1 MIPTI
6 RIFWIKARV
15 CAQRFNF
22 SILLQGKINREGCL
36 PVPLYVVCWWG
47 VEGGESKKSSGAPV
61 DRPQTWMPVK
71 DVREMIV
78 RCPLES
84 ERFCESIQSLHQYN
98 PATQPVREIYK
109 GKENLLCTYMCMFT
123 HTRRSFKFS

>member
-1 MIPTI
+1 MHKGLTFP
-6 RIFWIKARV
+6 
-15 CAQRFNF
+15 F
-22 SILLQGKINREGCL
+22 SSKERSTERDVFLFPNMGEVG
-36 PVPLYVVCWWG
+36 G
-47 VEGGESKKSSGAPV
+47 EGGESKKSSGAPV

-84 ERFCESIQSLHQYN
+84 KRFRESIQSLHQHN
-98 PATQPVREIYK
+98 QATQPVREIYK

>member
-1 MIPTI
+1 MHKGLTFP
-6 RIFWIKARV
+6 
-15 CAQRFNF
+15 F
-22 SILLQGKINREGCL
+22 SSKERSTERDVFLFPRMW
-36 PVPLYVVCWWG
+36 YVGGGAGG
-47 VEGGESKKSSGAPV
+47 VGVGESKKSSGAPV

-84 ERFCESIQSLHQYN
+84 ERFRESLQSLHQHN

-109 GKENLLCTYMCMFT
+109 GKENLLCTYMCIHMFT